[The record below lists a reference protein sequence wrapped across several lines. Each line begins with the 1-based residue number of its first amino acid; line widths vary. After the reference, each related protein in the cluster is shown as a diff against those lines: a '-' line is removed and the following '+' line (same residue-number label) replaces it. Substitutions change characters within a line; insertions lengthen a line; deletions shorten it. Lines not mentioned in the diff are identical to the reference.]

1 MQTLLKY
8 TIEGWPEKTLIPY
21 ELHPYFTHCSE
32 ISYHERLLLK
42 DQGVI
47 VPSAVRS
54 EMKSKLHQGHL
65 GMTNCKKRACQALFW
80 PLTNKE
86 LEEMISKSP
95 LV

>member
-1 MQTLLKY
+1 MNYIRILPIVVKY
-8 TIEGWPEKTLIPY
+8 CTI
-21 ELHPYFTHCSE
+21 
-32 ISYHERLLLK
+32 ERLLLK